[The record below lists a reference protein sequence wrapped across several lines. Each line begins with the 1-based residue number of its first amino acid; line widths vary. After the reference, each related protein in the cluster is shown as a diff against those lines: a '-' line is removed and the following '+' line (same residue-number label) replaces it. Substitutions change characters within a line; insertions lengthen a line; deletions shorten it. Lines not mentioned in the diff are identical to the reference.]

1 MVTDD
6 GKVTKDVSDVVLL
19 PLPVEPTVREG
30 GGEEGQNPVDDI
42 CLPILHGHGLSL
54 SVLCGQE
61 LHLLI
66 FHGQELHDGDGL
78 LDDLGKLRLG
88 DGLIVLLLG
97 ESLAVLHRG
106 DGLVVLR
113 LGEGLDTGHLGR
125 HITAAPDI
133 GKLLTASTDIEELVT
148 AASGSAS

>member
-1 MVTDD
+1 MLGTTSEKKAWE
-6 GKVTKDVSDVVLL
+6 G
-19 PLPVEPTVREG
+19 G
-30 GGEEGQNPVDDI
+30 GGEEGQNPEDDI

-54 SVLCGQE
+54 SVLR
-61 LHLLI
+61 
-66 FHGQELHDGDGL
+66 GQELHDGDGL
-78 LDDLGKLRLG
+78 LDDLGKLLLGDGLIVLLLG

-125 HITAAPDI
+125 HTTAAPDI

>member
-1 MVTDD
+1 MGAMLGTTSEKKAWE
-6 GKVTKDVSDVVLL
+6 G
-19 PLPVEPTVREG
+19 G
-30 GGEEGQNPVDDI
+30 GGEEGQNPEDDI

-54 SVLCGQE
+54 SVLR
-61 LHLLI
+61 
-66 FHGQELHDGDGL
+66 GQELHDGDGL
-78 LDDLGKLRLG
+78 LDDLGKLLLG

-125 HITAAPDI
+125 HTTAAPDI